1 MVRIILKITKRVIP
15 KECWT
20 ISVLVIC
27 AVSLLI
33 NTTSFAQNSSLIG
46 SAVTANN
53 QGRIDLSKVAT
64 STTLITND
72 TAFVGGFDA
81 AYSITGTPM
90 NFKDSKDLIISSIV
104 EDFAKSPTVGYVK
117 ISKSM
122 LNSSEKTEIANP
134 FASNE
139 QINQQIQDL
148 LSKSIEDATNSR
160 AELIEIK
167 CLFGNSLDLFS
178 CSAFPLL
185 S

>member
-1 MVRIILKITKRVIP
+1 LKITKGVIP

-27 AVSLLI
+27 AVSLFL
-33 NTTSFAQNSSLIG
+33 NATSFAQNSSLIG

-53 QGRIDLSKVAT
+53 QSRIELSKVAT

-90 NFKDSKDLIISSIV
+90 NIKDSKDLIISSIV
-104 EDFAKSPTVGYVK
+104 KDFAESSTVGYVK

-122 LNSSEKTEIANP
+122 PNSSAKTEIANP

-178 CSAFPLL
+178 CTAFPLL

>member
-1 MVRIILKITKRVIP
+1 LKITKGVIP

-27 AVSLLI
+27 AVSLFI
-33 NTTSFAQNSSLIG
+33 NATSFAQNSSLIG

-53 QGRIDLSKVAT
+53 QSRVELSKVAT

-90 NFKDSKDLIISSIV
+90 NIKDSKDLIISSIV
-104 EDFAKSPTVGYVK
+104 KDFAKSSTVGYVK

-122 LNSSEKTEIANP
+122 SNSSVKTEIANP

-148 LSKSIEDATNSR
+148 LSKPIEDATNSR

-178 CSAFPLL
+178 CTAFPLL